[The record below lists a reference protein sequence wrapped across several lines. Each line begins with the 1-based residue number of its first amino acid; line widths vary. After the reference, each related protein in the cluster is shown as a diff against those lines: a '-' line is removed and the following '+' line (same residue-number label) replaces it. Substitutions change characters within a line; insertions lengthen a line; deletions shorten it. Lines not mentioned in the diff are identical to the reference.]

1 MLYGIKLFFFV
12 LKHMGNP
19 WCNSNWR
26 CFLVMMRLWFVLEEY
41 DLVKFEVLDK
51 VSGMSMVPKCTINL
65 GKSAVKFIV
74 FIKNS

>member
-1 MLYGIKLFFFV
+1 
-12 LKHMGNP
+12 
-19 WCNSNWR
+19 
-26 CFLVMMRLWFVLEEY
+26 MMRLWFVLEEY

-74 FIKNS
+74 FIKNSWVVSMLK